1 MARDSGAKAAPLDAR
16 AVEALLARERI
27 ILAGRLLPGVVH
39 NISGVAQML
48 SLPLDL
54 ARLALGRGELDNV
67 AAKLENLRQGLDLLG
82 GEVARLAARS
92 QGDRGRAAEPLDLA
106 QLAGRE
112 LDFWRGD
119 LFFKHEVAQERDLP
133 LGLGFTRAAYAD
145 AALAFNLLVAN
156 AVEALREEEKPLLRV
171 EARRAGGSLVLE
183 VGDSGPGPSPAVA
196 RSMFQPFVGDKGPEH
211 QGLGLF
217 LAAKALEP
225 WGGAVSW
232 LEGAPLTT
240 FRLSLPKN

>member
-1 MARDSGAKAAPLDAR
+1 MGPEPLDSR

-27 ILAGRLLPGVVH
+27 ILTARLLPGVVH
-39 NISGVAQML
+39 NISGVVQML

-54 ARLALGRGELDNV
+54 ARLALDKGEMDNV
-67 AAKLENLRQGLDLLG
+67 GVKLENLRQGLDRLSQ
-82 GEVARLAARS
+82 EVARLAARS
-92 QGDRGRAAEPLDLA
+92 QGDRSRSAEPLDLA

-119 LFFKHEVAQERDLP
+119 LFFKHEITLERDLP
-133 LGLGFTRAAYAD
+133 QGLGFTRAAYAD
-145 AALAFNLLVAN
+145 TALAFNLLVAN
-156 AVEALREEEKPLLRV
+156 AVEALRGVDEPLLRV
-171 EARRAGGSLVLE
+171 RARREGDSLALE
-183 VGDSGPGPSPAVA
+183 VSDSGPGPSLQLA
-196 RSMFQPFVGDKGPEH
+196 RSMFQPFVGDKGGEH

-232 LEGAPLTT
+232 LEGSPLTT